1 MATPQR
7 ALPELLQDIVG
18 NFQEIIRSEFLLAKT
33 EISEKAQLASAPLTG
48 LLTGIML
55 GLFGTAFLLWAAV
68 FALSAVM
75 SIWAASLLVG
85 GALLVISL
93 AVIASSKK
101 KLKQIN
107 PAPSKAIRSL
117 EGMTHGRN
125 V

>member
-18 NFQEIIRSEFLLAKT
+18 NFQEIIRSEFVLAKT
-33 EISEKAQLASAPLTG
+33 EIGEKAQLASGPLAG

-68 FALSAVM
+68 FALSTVM

-85 GALLVISL
+85 GALLLISL
-93 AVIASSKK
+93 PVIASSKK

-107 PAPSKAIRSL
+107 PAPSKTIRSL